1 MSARPSRF
9 MALARRMATTGVSPT
24 RQASKIVD
32 VARAPMKD
40 SDTLGDE
47 MKRQSA
53 AGVGRTE

>member
-1 MSARPSRF
+1 